1 MCLFCGG
8 DFGCTLASWLRRSVC
23 HELVQQILV
32 VRKLPLES
40 LKLVVVGGG
49 LEYHLLFQRL
59 CKIARWGRATMQR
72 AVW

>member
-23 HELVQQILV
+23 HKLVEQILV
-32 VRKLPLES
+32 VRKLPLEG

-49 LEYHLLFQRL
+49 LDLGASSCMVDNDE
-59 CKIARWGRATMQR
+59 KGR
-72 AVW
+72 